1 MIRRPPRSTLF
12 PYTTLFRT
20 PTGDIYNTAF
30 HAINGEA
37 VAGLHGDRGSVTLR
51 YTRYGGSFGLLDG
64 PPVPA
69 DNTDGPLRRLS
80 DNRLQL
86 ASNSVIGGVRLETKS
101 QWQRHSLQEV
111 SDQSRNGDSTPN
123 FDLLL
128 NTYSTDV
135 LLHHSSSGGLTG
147 TVGVSGLYQDNQT
160 RGLEPLVPA
169 ARTVGGAVFALE
181 TATLGRWTLLIG
193 ARGDARHL
201 SADSNAALPVSAQ
214 TRNASALTANLG
226 AVRSEERRVGKEC
239 RSRWSPYH

>member
-1 MIRRPPRSTLF
+1 MLAEVSLICYLFEQSDHLKKMFNLSSIKTLLPVSTFFFLNDTATTEISTL
-12 PYTTLFRT
+12 PPHAAL
-20 PTGDIYNTAF
+20 PINT
-30 HAINGEA
+30 
-37 VAGLHGDRGSVTLR
+37 S
-51 YTRYGGSFGLLDG
+51 YGGSFGLLDG

-160 RGLEPLVPA
+160 RA
-169 ARTVGGAVFALE
+169 
-181 TATLGRWTLLIG
+181 
-193 ARGDARHL
+193 
-201 SADSNAALPVSAQ
+201 
-214 TRNASALTANLG
+214 
-226 AVRSEERRVGKEC
+226 
-239 RSRWSPYH
+239 